1 MSEPL
6 DPAGPVDPVDP
17 VDGSQGTPGGA
28 ADRSSADWPERTA
41 AAPESHRSGFL
52 HGLREIAIV
61 VVTALVISA
70 VVRTFLLQAFWVPS
84 GSMEETLI
92 RGDRIL
98 VWKPGTEPAHGDV
111 VVFKDP
117 ADWLADPVPVGGVR
131 GVLSEFASFV
141 GILPSSTGDDLVK
154 RVIGVGGDTIECCSP
169 QGQII
174 RNGEPL
180 DEPYIYP
187 GDVTDQVIFRVEVP
201 DGRLFVMGDHRSDS
215 ADSRFHLEDDDGTVP
230 VENVVGT
237 AEVIM
242 WPISRWATLPTYS
255 QEQAAMPG
263 GAAAA
268 SGTPDVVGAPA
279 PVGP

>member
-1 MSEPL
+1 LSF
-6 DPAGPVDPVDP
+6 
-17 VDGSQGTPGGA
+17 
-28 ADRSSADWPERTA
+28 W
-41 AAPESHRSGFL
+41 
-52 HGLREIAIV
+52 HGVREIAIV

-98 VWKPGTEPAHGDV
+98 VWKPASEPGHGDV

-117 ADWLADPVPVGGVR
+117 ADWLADNPPEAGLR
-131 GVLSEFASFV
+131 GVLERSAAFV
-141 GILPSSTGDDLVK
+141 GVLPSTSGDDLVK

-169 QGQII
+169 KGQII

-187 GDVTDQVIFRVEVP
+187 GNPTDQVEFRVEVP
-201 DGRLFVMGDHRSDS
+201 EGRLFVMGDHRDDS
-215 ADSRFHLEDDDGTVP
+215 ADSRFHLDTDDGTVP

-242 WPISRWATLPTYS
+242 WPPSRWATLPTYAE
-255 QEQAAMPG
+255 EQAAMAEAHAG
-263 GAAAA
+263 GA
-268 SGTPDVVGAPA
+268 SR
-279 PVGP
+279 

>member
-1 MSEPL
+1 MSEPVE
-6 DPAGPVDPVDP
+6 PAGPADPSDPVEP
-17 VDGSQGTPGGA
+17 ISTQGSAAGSGA
-28 ADRSSADWPERTA
+28 AEWPVRAE
-41 AAPESHRSGFL
+41 PEAESRGSGFL
-52 HGLREIAIV
+52 RGLREIAIV

-84 GSMEETLI
+84 GSMEETLM

-98 VWKPGTEPAHGDV
+98 VWKPGVDPGHGDV

-117 ADWLADPVPVGGVR
+117 ADWLADPVAVGGIR
-131 GVLSEFASFV
+131 GALGEVAAFV
-141 GILPSSTGDDLVK
+141 GILPSTTGDDLVK

-169 QGQII
+169 GGQII

-187 GDVTDQVIFRVEVP
+187 GEPTDQVVFRVEVP
-201 DGRLFVMGDHRSDS
+201 EGRLFVMGDHRGDS
-215 ADSRFHLEDDDGTVP
+215 ADSRYHLEEDDGTVP

-242 WPISRWATLPTYS
+242 WPISRWATLPTYADQQS
-255 QEQAAMPG
+255 AMPVG
-263 GAAAA
+263 GAR
-268 SGTPDVVGAPA
+268 PVAP
-279 PVGP
+279 